1 MNGPNI
7 NGTDFDVAL
16 VVAVADVAAGVVVQW
31 DDIAAAVDSVATP
44 VVGVALA
51 DAAVHPL
58 LGGIVAVVVAVVAV
72 VVAVVAVTAVVG
84 TVTARSSTGGTS
96 EEPSGPSFVL
106 PGRRRVVG
114 LGRYVEC
121 EFVRTECHV
130 LSPCLAV
137 GIDPDDVNATLL
149 ERCGDVHG
157 LETILER

>member
-7 NGTDFDVAL
+7 NGTDFNVAL

-58 LGGIVAVVVAVVAV
+58 LGGIVAVVVAVVADAV
-72 VVAVVAVTAVVG
+72 VVAVATAVVVAVTV
-84 TVTARSSTGGTS
+84 RSSTGGTS
-96 EEPSGPSFVL
+96 EEPARPPFVL
-106 PGRRRVVG
+106 PSRCGVVG
-114 LGRYVEC
+114 LGCYVEC

-137 GIDPDDVNATLL
+137 GIDPDDVDATLL